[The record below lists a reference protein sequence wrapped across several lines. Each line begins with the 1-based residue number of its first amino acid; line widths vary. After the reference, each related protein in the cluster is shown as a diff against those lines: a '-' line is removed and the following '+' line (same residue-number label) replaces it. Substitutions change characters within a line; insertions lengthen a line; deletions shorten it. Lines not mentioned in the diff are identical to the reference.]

1 MLLGYAK
8 CSEPHV
14 SYYKDNNPIGL
25 LMTSFNFNYF
35 HKVISPGVPI
45 GAQWLTNP
53 TRNHEVGGSIPALAQ
68 WVNGP
73 ALPGAVV

>member
-35 HKVISPGVPI
+35 QQKPYLHIVMLEVRLQHKS
-45 GAQWLTNP
+45 LSETE
-53 TRNHEVGGSIPALAQ
+53 T
-68 WVNGP
+68 
-73 ALPGAVV
+73 